1 MHRGSCLCGAVT
13 YEIDGDI
20 GPGYY
25 CHCQRCRKASGSIM
39 AANALIDFASL
50 RITSGEDAL
59 RTYFA
64 ESTGLE
70 RRFCGLCGSPI
81 LSHRPATGRTAIRL
95 GSLDSEPPR
104 GPGAHIF
111 VASKAA
117 WENLDEDLPCHAE
130 FPPG

>member
-1 MHRGSCLCGAVT
+1 MHRGSCLCGTVT

-25 CHCQRCRKASGSIM
+25 CHCKRCRKASGSIM
-39 AANALIDFASL
+39 AANALIDPASL
-50 RITSGEDAL
+50 RITSGAEDL

-70 RRFCGLCGSPI
+70 RRFCAHCGSPI
-81 LSHRPATGRTAIRL
+81 VSYRPVTGRTAIRL

-111 VASKAA
+111 VASRAA

-130 FPPG
+130 FPPA